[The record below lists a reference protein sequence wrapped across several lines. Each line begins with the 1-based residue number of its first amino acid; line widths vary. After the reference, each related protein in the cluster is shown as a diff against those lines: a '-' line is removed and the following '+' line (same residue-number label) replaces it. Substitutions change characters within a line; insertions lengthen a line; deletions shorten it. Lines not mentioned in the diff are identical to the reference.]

1 MTRPLV
7 LGIDSSTQSCK
18 ALLVDSETG
27 EVVDSR
33 RAPHPE
39 GTEVDPRAWVD
50 ALNSTVEELLPR
62 AEAVAVGGQQHGMVL
77 LDEQDAVV
85 RPALLWNDT
94 RSAAQAESLTEFLGG
109 PEQAVRRIGALPVA
123 SFTATK
129 IRWTRENEPENIS
142 RAARV
147 ALPHDYLTMTLHS
160 EGELWTDRS
169 EASGTAYFDAAADAW
184 LPEVLEWAAGSSL
197 GTPRLAGVHEV
208 IGRTRSGAV
217 IAPGAGD
224 NAAAALGLGMGP
236 GDVCISLG
244 TSAVV
249 STVAAEPLHDPSGR
263 TTGFAD
269 AAGGFLHMSTTLNG
283 AGTLDWAARMLGVDH
298 RELSDLADRAPSGAG
313 GAVFIPYLRGE
324 RTPNLPE
331 ARGQLL
337 DIGGDF
343 GRPEFARAVLEGL
356 ACSLRE
362 GLETLLEH
370 TKVEPQRILLV
381 GGGAASEAFRGILS
395 AVLGRPVVVPES
407 REFVALGAA
416 RQAAWTL
423 KGQEN
428 PPEWQDALGQTST
441 YEEPADEDV
450 YARYLEQRN
459 QLYPGC

>member
-33 RAPHPE
+33 RAPHPD
-39 GTEVDPRAWVD
+39 GTEVDPRAWID
-50 ALNSTVEELLPR
+50 ALRSSAEELLPQ
-62 AEAVAVGGQQHGMVL
+62 AAAVAVGGQQHGMVL
-77 LDEQDAVV
+77 LDEHDAVV

-94 RSAAQAESLTEFLGG
+94 RSAPQAESLTEFLGG
-109 PEQAVRRIGALPVA
+109 PEQAVQRIGALPVA
-123 SFTATK
+123 SLTAAK

-142 RAARV
+142 RAVRA
-147 ALPHDYLTMTLHS
+147 ALPHDYLTMNLHA

-169 EASGTAYFDAAADAW
+169 EASGTAYFDASRDVW
-184 LPEVLEWAAGSSL
+184 LPEVLEWAAGHSL
-197 GTPRLAGVHEV
+197 ETPRLGGTHEE
-208 IGRTRSGAV
+208 IGRTRDGAV

-249 STVAAEPLHDPSGR
+249 SAVAPDPLHDSSGR

-283 AGTLDWAARMLGVDH
+283 AGIMDWAVRMLGADH
-298 RELSDLADRAPSGAG
+298 RDLSDLADRAPAGSG

-331 ARGQLL
+331 ARGHLL
-337 DIGGDF
+337 GLDGQF

-362 GLETLLEH
+362 GLEALTRHRRSE
-370 TKVEPQRILLV
+370 TQRILLV
-381 GGGAASEAFRGILS
+381 GGGAASEAFRRIL
-395 AVLGRPVVVPES
+395 AGVLGQAVMVPEPS
-407 REFVALGAA
+407 EFVALGAA

-423 KGQEN
+423 AGSDD
-428 PPEWQDALGQTST
+428 PPEWQGSLGQVRT
-441 YEEPADEDV
+441 YEEPLAEGV
-450 YARYLEQRN
+450 FQRYLEHRN
-459 QLYPGC
+459 RLYPGC